1 MWGPLAAYLIGFHLL
16 PVPDSIDL
24 FLWIGLLLAALQLFF
39 KKARVLL
46 LMALF
51 LWLGLFRSTG
61 GSVGK
66 DQLQPR
72 AEVVLLQPRGEVVW
86 GWWVWVPFY
95 FEDKKKVCWYH
106 RHSVTPGVTVKLL
119 FAMRRRAA
127 QQPAEEVATGS
138 DAPKQAAAAEPG
150 AAHDVA

>member
-61 GSVGK
+61 GSEGK

-72 AEVVLLQPRGEVVW
+72 AEVVLLQLKELAEDWPDRGSKCMVSCWTEEGQMGRILLYLNGDFQNQLHIVAGFQ
-86 GWWVWVPFY
+86 GWHQLVGQDF
-95 FEDKKKVCWYH
+95 
-106 RHSVTPGVTVKLL
+106 RH
-119 FAMRRRAA
+119 
-127 QQPAEEVATGS
+127 
-138 DAPKQAAAAEPG
+138 
-150 AAHDVA
+150 